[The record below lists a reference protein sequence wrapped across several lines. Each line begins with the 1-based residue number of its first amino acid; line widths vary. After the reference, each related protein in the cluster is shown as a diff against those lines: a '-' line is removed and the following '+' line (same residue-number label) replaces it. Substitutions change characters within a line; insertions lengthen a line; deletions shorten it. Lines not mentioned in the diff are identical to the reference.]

1 MKDLSLLASY
11 SYELP
16 EHLVAQEPGE
26 RGASRLLVAGK
37 DGSREHRRFVD
48 LPDVLEQRFPAG
60 VLLVANNSRV
70 VPVRLVGQL
79 PTGGKCECF
88 VLSPVPLLVR
98 DAQAASLISGD
109 SPVCRVPASV
119 LLKPGKTMRVGRE
132 LFFCSD
138 ALKVTVTAKG
148 EFGHHEVIL
157 EWQGRA
163 ENLLTL
169 FYAHGHMPLPPYIRR
184 ADNESDKSRYQTIYA
199 HDDKSGSAAAPTAG
213 LHFTPEICAELAH
226 RGQWWAEV
234 TLHVGY
240 GTFSPVRAL
249 CVDDHK
255 IHAEYVECAEN
266 TVNMIKKAKQEGRAV
281 IAVGTTA
288 CRTLEGI
295 AAACGSLREY
305 QGFTD
310 IFIRPGRS
318 FQVVDGM
325 LTNFHLPESTLLML
339 VCAMLGY
346 EQTIAA
352 YEEAVAQEYRFF
364 SYGDAML
371 IC

>member
-1 MKDLSLLASY
+1 MTDFSLLSSY
-11 SYELP
+11 NYHLP
-16 EHLVAQEPGE
+16 EQLVAQEPGK
-26 RGASRLLVAGK
+26 RGASRLLVAGR
-37 DGSREHRRFVD
+37 DGTREHHLFAD
-48 LPDVLEQRFPAG
+48 LPDILEARYPAG

-98 DAQAASLISGD
+98 DAVSTAHGFS
-109 SPVCRVPASV
+109 VPASV
-119 LLKPGKTMRVGRE
+119 LLKPGKTMQVGRE
-132 LFFCSD
+132 LFFC
-138 ALKVTVTAKG
+138 AGELKVCVTAKG
-148 EFGHHEVIL
+148 EYGHHEVML
-157 EWQGRA
+157 SWQGRA
-163 ENLLTL
+163 DTLLEL

-184 ADNESDKSRYQTIYA
+184 ADNEIDKSRYQTVYA
-199 HDDKSGSAAAPTAG
+199 SHAKSGSAAAPTAG
-213 LHFTPEICAELAH
+213 LHFTPEICAELAR
-226 RGQWWAEV
+226 RGQWWCEV

-255 IHAEYVECAEN
+255 MHAEYVECTEN
-266 TVNMIKKAKQEGRAV
+266 TANMVLKAKAEGRAV
-281 IAVGTTA
+281 ISVGTTA

-295 AAACGSLREY
+295 ALACGKLQAYE
-305 QGFTD
+305 GFTD
-310 IFIRPGRS
+310 IFIRPGKS
-318 FQVVDGM
+318 FCVVDAM

-346 EQTIAA
+346 PETMAA
-352 YEEAVAQEYRFF
+352 YAEAVSREYRFF

-371 IC
+371 IS